1 MEINDFQMTIASAVE
16 EQTATT
22 NEMGR
27 SAAEA
32 ATGTSGIALNISAV
46 ATSARDSTE
55 VLAQIGRSVSE
66 LAELSANLRA
76 RVEMFQY

>member
-1 MEINDFQMTIASAVE
+1 MTIASAVE

-32 ATGTSGIALNISAV
+32 ATGTSDIAMNISAV
-46 ATSARDSTE
+46 ASSAQDASQ
-55 VLAQIGRSVSE
+55 VLEQIGMSVSE